1 MYGKNSFSSLLEN
14 NVKTC
19 LRRPI
24 SEGFSRIQAS
34 YNFDI
39 CEFWTRSNTC
49 KVLQNIDFK
58 TTIQLFIWCRNFVP
72 SFNLNV
78 REMAPNWKL
87 HSEFWFNLKSKYDL
101 LYGNKFMSIVYLH
114 II

>member
-24 SEGFSRIQAS
+24 SEGFSRIQAA

-39 CEFWTRSNTC
+39 CEF
-49 KVLQNIDFK
+49 
-58 TTIQLFIWCRNFVP
+58 
-72 SFNLNV
+72 
-78 REMAPNWKL
+78 
-87 HSEFWFNLKSKYDL
+87 
-101 LYGNKFMSIVYLH
+101 
-114 II
+114 